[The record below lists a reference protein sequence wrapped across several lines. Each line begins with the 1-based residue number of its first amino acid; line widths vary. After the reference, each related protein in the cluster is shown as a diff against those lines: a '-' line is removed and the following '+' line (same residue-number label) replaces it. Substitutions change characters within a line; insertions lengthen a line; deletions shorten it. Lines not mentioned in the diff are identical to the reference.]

1 VIAANA
7 PKILELVNRS
17 RPLVFSLEVG
27 KFPQCF
33 QEPFRHFAAFW
44 AIEITTE
51 FLVVGMAKV
60 TQCFLWIESLH
71 VLYQRPQGL
80 TVAQV
85 LDVIEA
91 TRSGSSAKKFHAAQD
106 LSTISS

>member
-1 VIAANA
+1 MARTG
-7 PKILELVNRS
+7 NRAERIRVAVGCS
-17 RPLVFSLEVG
+17 RGVEMSDHQREIYQSENGDRWLLCRDDDGRVF
-27 KFPQCF
+27 
-33 QEPFRHFAAFW
+33 
-44 AIEITTE
+44 
-51 FLVVGMAKV
+51 
-60 TQCFLWIESLH
+60 

-106 LSTISS
+106 LSTSCRRLWKRGWGGCWRA

>member
-1 VIAANA
+1 MGGPGALPA
-7 PKILELVNRS
+7 PS
-17 RPLVFSLEVG
+17 RHSVTRTSAVSTWTSDLALIIVRFLH
-27 KFPQCF
+27 
-33 QEPFRHFAAFW
+33 QEKSIPAGRRLSDSH
-44 AIEITTE
+44 ISKTDSNT
-51 FLVVGMAKV
+51 G
-60 TQCFLWIESLH
+60 T
-71 VLYQRPQGL
+71 YQRPQGL